1 MLSDDSELRVDAE
14 MSRINSAIAA
24 IRTEFSR
31 AETLD
36 FELTLA
42 RCVRSAVNECAE
54 TEVIQSASQATL
66 ASSSPT
72 HAQTASVLYN
82 EIQLTYNRI
91 KSADTDLAASLVRAL
106 GCQ

>member
-1 MLSDDSELRVDAE
+1 MFRLLVLSDDSELRVDAE

-42 RCVRSAVNECAE
+42 RCVRSAVNECA
-54 TEVIQSASQATL
+54 
-66 ASSSPT
+66 
-72 HAQTASVLYN
+72 
-82 EIQLTYNRI
+82 
-91 KSADTDLAASLVRAL
+91 
-106 GCQ
+106 